1 MHTRTEFLSLCLIG
15 AYNLSCQSCI
25 STGTSAESHSRGG
38 REKRTSSFLPMEIS
52 KAFCSSFR
60 SEIWFDSCFTTTA
73 CFSFSFFISIR
84 CQSIKFSLHLLSSD
98 KTFVWKEDTAKIRN
112 LFFQTTVKTKLK
124 IRNIKRIRSTRGL
137 LKESPH
143 TNKRC
148 LQWLS
153 YSNRYGSFTI
163 PEDLV
168 FSPFYV
174 TLYEITKVLCV
185 ATDLTVHTK
194 AHAVVLQRQLS
205 G

>member
-1 MHTRTEFLSLCLIG
+1 MSTLSGLLKHQEMPEPEGKVNQTPTTLVSTRNKPGAVHTRTEFLSLCLIG

-98 KTFVWKEDTAKIRN
+98 KTFV
-112 LFFQTTVKTKLK
+112 
-124 IRNIKRIRSTRGL
+124 
-137 LKESPH
+137 
-143 TNKRC
+143 
-148 LQWLS
+148 
-153 YSNRYGSFTI
+153 
-163 PEDLV
+163 
-168 FSPFYV
+168 
-174 TLYEITKVLCV
+174 
-185 ATDLTVHTK
+185 
-194 AHAVVLQRQLS
+194 
-205 G
+205 